1 MESVLSLTSLLMTHP
16 GRSWLIK
23 WKIPCHTSRHR
34 VHRPIINNEQK
45 DNFSRFLS
53 LRHAAWKLMKK
64 LVSKNRAQVSMMLVK
79 HRKLKGFDIFWLLWT
94 YKDKASNDNW
104 TIKYPKHK
112 DFNSECFCTIN
123 MKTKFCGNCWIS
135 FPFVDYNL
143 VRCDIWSH
151 KVSFDWCCYK
161 IQHQN
166 RLAVPKSS
174 VYQSQAPGES
184 WSNTLGN
191 ITQLSI
197 FLVPNLFNIFKIAK
211 N

>member
-1 MESVLSLTSLLMTHP
+1 MQLENWWKNWYLRTGHKMLWCLSNIGNLNVL
-16 GRSWLIK
+16 
-23 WKIPCHTSRHR
+23 
-34 VHRPIINNEQK
+34 
-45 DNFSRFLS
+45 
-53 LRHAAWKLMKK
+53 
-64 LVSKNRAQVSMMLVK
+64 
-79 HRKLKGFDIFWLLWT
+79 IFWLLWT

-197 FLVPNLFNIFKIAK
+197 FLVPNLFNIFQIAK